1 MLFSTMNN
9 NNNNPLNYYRESN
22 FTHCQDICFSDLN
35 NDSWKWDLLNM
46 SSNLFKVETVAPTS
60 QSLSMHSSM
69 SGSTLYPVENFEKAN
84 TDIQKT
90 IKEKNIFN
98 ELSIQKN
105 PEYVNQSNNNNNQPI
120 DLTMNHHHHNRHESQ
135 LSDEHTTS
143 LFYSKMEHNA
153 NEQYINR
160 IYPDNSNHNDSIILP
175 CLLCKTIQQSPY
187 QLLNHLENIHKINSD
202 QFTIEHRNHE
212 NIPGTIFNIEQQ
224 QQQIDSSLKQS
235 NVNHKLIHTDL
246 YKYSKNFTNY
256 FNLFN
261 FIYKNLFYSYHKKI
275 DEMETITSNYFI
287 SPKYIN
293 NQLVHDGKDQL
304 VQVEP
309 FSNVDLNQLTIL
321 DENNHQNNSINES
334 VISYE
339 LSLDQN
345 SFYCLNRD
353 KKSTKQYN
361 ITYNSK
367 DISEKTSYLNRH
379 FINPINHTNKN
390 NNTGM
395 KKQSSKLIAHL
406 RRDIC
411 EYCGKIFRNCSNLT
425 VHRRIHTGE
434 KPYHCNICTYSC
446 AQSSKLTRHMKIH
459 NKQQKICKL
468 KTSTSEY
475 SVKHLNKTK
484 NNCKQCNKSLT
495 SHKYEC
501 HLEACKY
508 VI

>member
-1 MLFSTMNN
+1 M
-9 NNNNPLNYYRESN
+9 
-22 FTHCQDICFSDLN
+22 
-35 NDSWKWDLLNM
+35 
-46 SSNLFKVETVAPTS
+46 
-60 QSLSMHSSM
+60 
-69 SGSTLYPVENFEKAN
+69 
-84 TDIQKT
+84 
-90 IKEKNIFN
+90 
-98 ELSIQKN
+98 
-105 PEYVNQSNNNNNQPI
+105 
-120 DLTMNHHHHNRHESQ
+120 
-135 LSDEHTTS
+135 
-143 LFYSKMEHNA
+143 
-153 NEQYINR
+153 
-160 IYPDNSNHNDSIILP
+160 
-175 CLLCKTIQQSPY
+175 CKTIQHSPY

-212 NIPGTIFNIEQQ
+212 NIPGTIFNIERQQQQRQ

-261 FIYKNLFYSYHKKI
+261 FIYKNLFYSYHKKV
-275 DEMETITSNYFI
+275 DEMETITSNYSI

-309 FSNVDLNQLTIL
+309 FSNVDLNQLSIL

-379 FINPINHTNKN
+379 FINSINHTNKN
-390 NNTGM
+390 NNTGV

-468 KTSTSEY
+468 KTSNSEY

-484 NNCKQCNKSLT
+484 NNCK
-495 SHKYEC
+495 
-501 HLEACKY
+501 
-508 VI
+508 